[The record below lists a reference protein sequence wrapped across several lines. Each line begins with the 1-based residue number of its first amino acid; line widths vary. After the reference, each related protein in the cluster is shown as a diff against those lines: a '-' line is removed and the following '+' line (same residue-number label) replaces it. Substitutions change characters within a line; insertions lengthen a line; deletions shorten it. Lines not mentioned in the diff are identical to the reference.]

1 MHLQCRVFI
10 FQHEAK
16 TRSLT
21 EYTQSLELKKRCLEE
36 SYDSLSEELAK
47 LQAQGRTMN
56 NGIIRILLFH
66 EILCHNSKNLMNQ
79 MREPLKGGQSIW

>member
-1 MHLQCRVFI
+1 MPPFN

-21 EYTQSLELKKRCLEE
+21 EYTQNLELKKRRLEE

-47 LQAQGRTMN
+47 LQAQGRTM
-56 NGIIRILLFH
+56 
-66 EILCHNSKNLMNQ
+66 SKK
-79 MREPLKGGQSIW
+79 EPSDFFLVSECC

>member
-1 MHLQCRVFI
+1 MLCFN

-21 EYTQSLELKKRCLEE
+21 EYTQNLELKKRRLEE

-56 NGIIRILLFH
+56 
-66 EILCHNSKNLMNQ
+66 
-79 MREPLKGGQSIW
+79 